1 MIVCSCIPRAA
12 TDRGAA
18 LSVCP
23 VVLLLRAMLL
33 LIFLP
38 VMTNLGPQPPGMS
51 FRIVEH
57 GMAWETEPATQSW
70 EEMLASESRMACWK
84 ERKQVAEWL
93 LKVLADG
100 ERRASEVQSD
110 AAELGFSRMTLRRA
124 AGALER
130 STCQKLVD
138 GINRGFWSLPQ
149 SLQSARTEH
158 HEHLG
163 AAASSVVS
171 ETQTD
176 PLFTPERSVD
186 SA

>member
-1 MIVCSCIPRAA
+1 
-12 TDRGAA
+12 
-18 LSVCP
+18 
-23 VVLLLRAMLL
+23 MLL
-33 LIFLP
+33 LTCLP
-38 VMTNLGPQPPGMS
+38 VQNNLGPTPPGMS
-51 FRIVEH
+51 FRIVEN
-57 GMAWETEPATQSW
+57 GMEWETEPATQSR

-93 LKVLADG
+93 VNILSAG
-100 ERRASEVQSD
+100 ERRAREVQSV
-110 AAELGFSRMTLRRA
+110 APEAGFTAMTLPRVVVGLNFR
-124 AGALER
+124 LQ
-130 STCQKLVD
+130 QKCVD
-138 GINRGFWSLPQ
+138 AMGRWFWSLPQ

-163 AAASSVVS
+163 SAASSVVS